1 MPPRPMFWRIWRK
14 PNHPPICRAGTPPR
28 WVWPRALPSAGMVP
42 QLAGALRRMSEH
54 LAEYLRGPEGTAEML
69 QLLGESPSGGMARGG
84 TDEAPASADGTP
96 TGGAEAEAPGDDAGI
111 GGAP

>member
-1 MPPRPMFWRIWRK
+1 MRELLAGWQAIVFKGAISPMQAMLDRD
-14 PNHPPICRAGTPPR
+14 
-28 WVWPRALPSAGMVP
+28 VP

-96 TGGAEAEAPGDDAGI
+96 TGGAEAEASGNDAGI